1 MPSRAASALVQSSTR
16 AQGNVFILFLTS
28 TKSLPPHVYI
38 VSHSATML
46 MLGLSTFLEDE
57 ESSRVGNNFGGGGG
71 GNSFANITL
80 AISSRCFSI
89 LLLSL
94 GAFHKVL
101 DLRAS
106 LLQKVFYEGCSLIL
120 VICLIIF
127 PLD

>member
-1 MPSRAASALVQSSTR
+1 MVTAAKL
-16 AQGNVFILFLTS
+16 S
-28 TKSLPPHVYI
+28 TKHV
-38 VSHSATML
+38 
-46 MLGLSTFLEDE
+46 FLHCKNA
-57 ESSRVGNNFGGGGG
+57 RRQYFNAWNLGGGGG

-106 LLQKVFYEGCSLIL
+106 LLQKVFVLIRVYMYLLENLNLIL
-120 VICLIIF
+120 IF
-127 PLD
+127 YKSFC

>member
-1 MPSRAASALVQSSTR
+1 MKLYFD
-16 AQGNVFILFLTS
+16 VFLLSCGILDNPAVSCSILQYPAVIRLTE
-28 TKSLPPHVYI
+28 
-38 VSHSATML
+38 
-46 MLGLSTFLEDE
+46 GD
-57 ESSRVGNNFGGGGG
+57 GGG

-106 LLQKVFYEGCSLIL
+106 LLQKVFVLLRVYLLENLNLIL
-120 VICLIIF
+120 IF
-127 PLD
+127 YKSFC

>member
-1 MPSRAASALVQSSTR
+1 MFGPINFPRRRRGSNPGSLVQEGS
-16 AQGNVFILFLTS
+16 
-28 TKSLPPHVYI
+28 
-38 VSHSATML
+38 
-46 MLGLSTFLEDE
+46 
-57 ESSRVGNNFGGGGG
+57 GGGG

-106 LLQKVFYEGCSLIL
+106 LLQKVFVLLRVYLLENLNLIL
-120 VICLIIF
+120 IF
-127 PLD
+127 YKSFC